1 MRERQQV
8 PGGIS
13 QKEVLSTTCMNNEMN
28 NNNNNN
34 NVVMPTPSNNIN
46 KLVRD
51 FITSTFK
58 SKIVSEPANNNI
70 NINNNNINSNQGTVT
85 GYSPCSIS
93 DEWFVSSPVIKCS
106 PEQRIHG
113 FAPDPK
119 DCSKFYRC
127 DQNRNIAEDLSS
139 TGYLMSCVAGLW
151 WDQARRMCAHPSEVS
166 CNPYNIINTQ
176 GNINSFQFQL
186 LLFV

>member
-13 QKEVLSTTCMNNEMN
+13 QKEVLSTTCMNNEI

-34 NVVMPTPSNNIN
+34 NVSPKPSNNIN

-51 FITSTFK
+51 FVTSTFK
-58 SKIVSEPANNNI
+58 SKIVSEPVNNI
-70 NINNNNINSNQGTVT
+70 NINNNINSNQGTVT

-93 DEWFVSSPVIKCS
+93 DEWYVSSPVIKCS

-127 DQNRNIAEDLSS
+127 DQSRNIAEDLSS

-151 WDQARRMCAHPSEVS
+151 WDQSRRMCVHPSEVS

-176 GNINSFQFQL
+176 GINF
-186 LLFV
+186 LFKIY